1 LSFRF
6 LPISELHSRATD
18 IAKTKGLSPDKFDIP
33 EIVRIKRELMN
44 ERNRKAKVKKRD
56 VSRLH
61 ARKEP
66 VQTFIEVE
74 RSGDWMPVEDL
85 REASLAASG
94 AGNDVT
100 VNLDR
105 IDHLDASSLQILLA
119 LDVEQKKRGATL
131 QLANLSPHLRQWFEF
146 AGAAEH
152 FFPHGAEQK

>member
-1 LSFRF
+1 MRREF
-6 LPISELHSRATD
+6 LNP
-18 IAKTKGLSPDKFDIP
+18 
-33 EIVRIKRELMN
+33 
-44 ERNRKAKVKKRD
+44 RNRKVKVKKRD

-61 ARKEP
+61 VKKDPIQA
-66 VQTFIEVE
+66 FIEVE

-85 REASLAASG
+85 REAALAASG

-119 LDVEQKKRGATL
+119 LDVEQKKRGTTL
-131 QLANLSPHLRQWFEF
+131 QLANPSPHLRQWFEF

-152 FFPHGAEQK
+152 FFPNGAKQQ